1 MAEPA
6 VGGSVTQS
14 ETTVSVDV
22 VTEVTG
28 KGPVVEAP
36 PTQADGAASGP
47 AAQTRAKARKAN
59 VEKEIVDEPK
69 KGPAKRRGP
78 KDGPAKPSK
87 KKKGAA
93 PSKSKQKKDG
103 DDAGPS
109 SKRSKSKA
117 SDVELYGID
126 DPDGADRPDMTQVST
141 CEALIVAFTHCSRC
155 FACGRKAG
163 CGSIE

>member
-1 MAEPA
+1 
-6 VGGSVTQS
+6 
-14 ETTVSVDV
+14 VD
-22 VTEVTG
+22 G
-28 KGPVVEAP
+28 
-36 PTQADGAASGP
+36 
-47 AAQTRAKARKAN
+47 
-59 VEKEIVDEPK
+59 PK
-69 KGPAKRRGP
+69 KGPAKRKGP
-78 KDGPAKPSK
+78 KDGPAKPLK

-117 SDVELYGID
+117 SNVELYGID

-141 CEALIVAFTHCSRC
+141 RGSLIVALTHCSRC